1 MKNILTQNQIKA
13 YEKFS
18 GPEFKE
24 ELTTNQ
30 ILYMLNRS
38 NEIFKYENL
47 PKTIPKRNLELITQ
61 ITGFSCWT
69 KVNGELYVFWGG
81 LGGEPNEYYEPTI
94 CTVANPYLKFS
105 KNLKID
111 KDCVIMRNDANFVG
125 LMPMFKRYS
134 TLLTENTISMRL
146 ADINARTEYLLSADN
161 ENSKESAEEYLK
173 KIIDGDLGVIGD
185 QAVIF
190 NGTKTQA
197 KNFGA
202 NTITQL
208 IEMEQYLKGSW
219 YNEIGIDANFN
230 MKREALNTS
239 ETSQVKN
246 SLNTLLL
253 NMLECRQDAVEKI
266 NNMFGT
272 NIKVD
277 FSPEWKANWDDVG
290 VNSNE
295 QRTIENQPDIA

>member
-18 GPEFKE
+18 GSEFKE

-125 LMPMFKRYS
+125 LMPMFKRYA